1 MTTTSGAVTRA
12 MPARG
17 TVLMPVAK
25 LSPISQATISITPW
39 MPKVNMSD
47 STGSPVKF
55 VMPSQVVQPPASDST
70 MAAVPSMASCQLVK
84 NTSSIDPPQARPDFE
99 QGDQCG
105 DHHDGE
111 ENAAGIRRR
120 VCHHAVES
128 LLNVVHLRFPP

>member
-1 MTTTSGAVTRA
+1 

-70 MAAVPSMASCQLVK
+70 MRRRAEQRQLPV
-84 NTSSIDPPQARPDFE
+84 
-99 QGDQCG
+99 
-105 DHHDGE
+105 GE
-111 ENAAGIRRR
+111 EHLFDRRATAAAR
-120 VCHHAVES
+120 
-128 LLNVVHLRFPP
+128 L